1 MSRSPSPDSPPA
13 ARGDEDKNARDQS
26 DSPKSSADGPK
37 SPSESPKS
45 NRSQESS
52 RKASQESEKRRD
64 SHEDEKMPLTPPS
77 NRSRE
82 VSPQHRRHRESRS
95 SSPSRSRSRSH
106 RSHSRSQNRRS
117 RSRSRDRRS
126 HSRSRDRRSRSRSR
140 DRRSPARR
148 RSPVRTKSPA
158 QPPKPAEEPEKKKN
172 DPKDLLRT
180 RTGGAYIPPAKL
192 RLMQQQITDKSSEQ
206 YQRMNWERMKKKIHG
221 LVNRVNAKNLVQIVR
236 ELLQENVIRSKGLL
250 CRDIIAAQAFSPGF
264 SNVYAALVA
273 VINSKFPHIGEL
285 LLRRLIVQFKRSFRR
300 NDRGVTVN
308 VIKFIAH
315 LINQQVAHE
324 VLALEIMILML
335 EEPTDDSVEVAIAF
349 LKECGAKLMEIAPAA
364 LNSVYDRLRAILME
378 TERSEN
384 ALDRRIQYMIET
396 AMQIRKDKFAVS
408 KRQINNLLK

>member
-13 ARGDEDKNARDQS
+13 VRDDEEKDAREQS
-26 DSPKSSADGPK
+26 DSPTSNTDDPK

-52 RKASQESEKRRD
+52 RKDSRESGKRRD
-64 SHEDEKMPLTPPS
+64 SHEDEKMPLTPP
-77 NRSRE
+77 NRSSE
-82 VSPQHRRHRESRS
+82 ASPQHRRHRESR
-95 SSPSRSRSRSH
+95 SPSRSRSRSH
-106 RSHSRSQNRRS
+106 RSHSRSQYRRSRSRSRDRRS

-126 HSRSRDRRSRSRSR
+126 HSRSRDRRS
-140 DRRSPARR
+140 PARR
-148 RSPVRTKSPA
+148 RSPVRAKSPA
-158 QPPKPAEEPEKKKN
+158 QAVKPTEEPEKKKN

-250 CRDIIAAQAFSPGF
+250 CRDIIQAQAFSPGF
-264 SNVYAALVA
+264 SNVYAALAA

-408 KRQINNLLK
+408 KRQINNLL